1 MPLTRLLAIVV
12 LCTASASAQQ
22 QPLASNQASSNV
34 FEVYNYLA
42 APPAATP
49 SEPWRIIPEQSEQPQ
64 QSKQADSTDPT
75 QSQLSNSDTEKR
87 TLDVLNTLERLMAE
101 HYIDPSEHPWVKVS
115 PDGKVMAWGVDETC
129 YSIRSYVV
137 ARDNKD
143 SDAVHPVSESTC
155 QPASRYGVHTAEQR
169 VRLSNGEEVH

>member
-12 LCTASASAQQ
+12 FCAVPAFAQQ
-22 QPLASNQASSNV
+22 QPSAPNRASGDLFDS
-34 FEVYNYLA
+34 YNFFDS
-42 APPAATP
+42 PPAATAA
-49 SEPWRIIPEQSEQPQ
+49 EPWRIIPEQSQ
-64 QSKQADSTDPT
+64 QAASTEPA
-75 QSQLSNSDTEKR
+75 QNQLSNSEGEKR
-87 TLDVLNTLERLMAE
+87 ALDALNTWTRLMADR
-101 HYIDPSEHPWVKVS
+101 HIDPSEHPWVKFS
-115 PDGKVMAWGVDETC
+115 ADGKVLAWGVDETC

-169 VRLSNGEEVH
+169 VRLSNGEDVH